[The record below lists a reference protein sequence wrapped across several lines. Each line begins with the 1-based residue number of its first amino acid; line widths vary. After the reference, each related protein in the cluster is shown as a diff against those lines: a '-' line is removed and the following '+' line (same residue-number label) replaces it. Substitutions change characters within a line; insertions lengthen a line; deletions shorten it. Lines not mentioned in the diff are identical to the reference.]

1 MEWMLLPLRRYA
13 EFSGRSRRMEYW
25 MFVLFQ
31 FLINVVLYA
40 LLFAVGGAGLML
52 AAGGSGNVGAATM
65 GGGMI
70 IIFALMAIVGL
81 GLIIP
86 SLAVG
91 VRRLHDTNRSGWWM
105 LAPLAGYVVVLVG
118 AVMQSGALAA
128 VGSVAAVILAIVVLV
143 FLFLDGTVGANR
155 YGPDPKGRADA
166 SVFA

>member
-25 MFVLFQ
+25 MFILFQ
-31 FLINVVLYA
+31 FIVNIALYA
-40 LLFAVGGAGLML
+40 LLFAIGGAGIML
-52 AAGGSGNVGAATM
+52 AAGGNANVGAATM

-70 IIFALMAIVGL
+70 IIFALIAIVGF

-91 VRRLHDTNRSGWWM
+91 VRRLHDTNRSGWWIM
-105 LAPLAGYVVVLVG
+105 APLAGYVLMVVG
-118 AVMQSGALAA
+118 AVVQSGALAA
-128 VGSVAAVILAIVVLV
+128 VGSLVTVILAIVLLV
-143 FLFLDGTVGANR
+143 FFFLDGTVGVNR

>member
-25 MFVLFQ
+25 MFILFQ
-31 FLINVVLYA
+31 FIVNIALYA
-40 LLFAVGGAGLML
+40 LLFAIGGAGIML
-52 AAGGSGNVGAATM
+52 AAGGNANVGAATM

-70 IIFALMAIVGL
+70 IIFALIAIVGF

-91 VRRLHDTNRSGWWM
+91 VRRLHDTNRSGWWIM
-105 LAPLAGYVVVLVG
+105 APLAGSVLMVVG
-118 AVMQSGALAA
+118 AVVQSGALAA
-128 VGSVAAVILAIVVLV
+128 VGSLVTVILAIVLLV
-143 FLFLDGTVGANR
+143 FFFLDGTVGVNR